1 MKKLIFSTLVAV
13 GLLSSVA
20 GCAQQDKSKRPSPPD
35 SVSQT
40 TANGLVITI
49 NYSQPAIKGRTIGKE
64 IAPYG
69 KVWRTGANEATTF
82 EISKDARVEGQPL
95 PAGKYGLYTLPGEN
109 EWTVIFNKTWKQWG
123 TVYKM
128 EEDALRVKA
137 KPGKAQT
144 FYEKMTFAIDK
155 TGKVSLMWGDT
166 QVDFNV
172 K

>member
-1 MKKLIFSTLVAV
+1 MAV
-13 GLLSSVA
+13 GLLSSIA
-20 GCAQQDKSKRPSPPD
+20 SCAQQDKSQRPSPPD
-35 SVSQT
+35 SVTQT
-40 TANGLVITI
+40 TNNGLVITI
-49 NYSQPAIKGRTIGKE
+49 NYSQPGIKGRTIGKE

-82 EISKDARVEGQPL
+82 EISKNAKIEGQSL
-95 PAGKYGLYTLPGEN
+95 PAGKYSLYTIPGED
-109 EWTVIFNKTWKQWG
+109 EWTIILNKTWKQWG

-128 EEDALRVKA
+128 EEDVLRVKV
-137 KPGKAQT
+137 KPGKAKS

-166 QVDFNV
+166 QVDFDV